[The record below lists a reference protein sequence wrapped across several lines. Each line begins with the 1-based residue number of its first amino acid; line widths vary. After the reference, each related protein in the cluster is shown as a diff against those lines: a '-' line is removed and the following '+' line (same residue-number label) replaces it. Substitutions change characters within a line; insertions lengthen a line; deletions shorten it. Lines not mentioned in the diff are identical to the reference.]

1 MDFASASDHQKR
13 DGAIYIVK
21 GNWALQK
28 GMMIPGSAGYIEDVD
43 IPGRQLGCMCHLIWL
58 SRLTDLP
65 DDMLTDLGKEAVMAS
80 RERAR
85 QIMSEWEKESS
96 LTTFFLWLD
105 SNRATYK
112 DLGCTFLS
120 PHPSQVM

>member
-1 MDFASASDHQKR
+1 
-13 DGAIYIVK
+13 
-21 GNWALQK
+21 
-28 GMMIPGSAGYIEDVD
+28 MMIPSSAGYIEDVD

-85 QIMSEWEKESS
+85 QIMSEWEKEQEGSWIS
-96 LTTFFLWLD
+96 RTLRNLFG
-105 SNRATYK
+105 RK
-112 DLGCTFLS
+112 
-120 PHPSQVM
+120 P